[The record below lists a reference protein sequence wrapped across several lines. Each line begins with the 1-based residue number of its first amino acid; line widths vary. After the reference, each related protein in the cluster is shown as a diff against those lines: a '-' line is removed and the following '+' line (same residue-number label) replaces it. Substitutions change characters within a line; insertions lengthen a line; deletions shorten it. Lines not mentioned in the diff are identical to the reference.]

1 MFGFAKKGKRLV
13 GLDIGASAVK
23 VLSGE
28 LAGSK
33 FTVKALA
40 IQPLPYRAI
49 DERGIQDAASV
60 QNAVVAAF
68 QKMGEGGRDCAASV
82 HGSGVLTKR
91 ILMPKIP
98 KKEIPE
104 QVRWEAEQVFPQD
117 VAGILVDHLLLGEA
131 DQLPNAPKGTKGWD
145 LLLVGVHQ
153 NDVMAMKTLVE
164 SSSGQVRVVDL
175 DAFASGDLL
184 DTALGLNKKKYN
196 ALVDV
201 GATSTRVSVR
211 YQGNSVFLR
220 EFQVGGNA
228 FTEVIAQNLGLSFE
242 DAEALKV
249 QGSEGG
255 AFPEEAKN
263 AIDGLL
269 AQWKA
274 ELQQSEDIFT
284 SQESDARIASW
295 HLFGG
300 ASQTPGLID
309 SLRDDRFG
317 SKAKSVPSNKIF
329 KAGGKGVDKE
339 LMNIWASRLLTAA
352 GLSCRV
358 G

>member
-1 MFGFAKKGKRLV
+1 LFGFAKKGKRLI

-23 VLSGE
+23 LLSGDF
-28 LAGSK
+28 AGSK
-33 FTVKALA
+33 FTVRSLA

-49 DERGIQDAASV
+49 DERGIQDSASV
-60 QNAVVAAF
+60 QNAVAAAF
-68 QKMGEGGRDCAASV
+68 QKMNGESPDCAASI

-91 ILMPKIP
+91 IVMPKIP

-153 NDVMAMKTLVE
+153 NDVITVKSMVE
-164 SSSGQVRVVDL
+164 NSRGTVKVVDL

-211 YQGNSVFLR
+211 YQGNSVFIR
-220 EFQVGGNA
+220 EFPLGGNA
-228 FTEVIAQNLGLSFE
+228 FTETIAQNLGLSFE

-255 AFPEEAKN
+255 TFPEEAKN
-263 AIDGLL
+263 SVDSLL
-269 AQWKA
+269 GQWKA
-274 ELQQSEDIFT
+274 ELQQCEDIFI
-284 SQESDARIASW
+284 SQESDALVSSW
-295 HLFGG
+295 HLYGG
-300 ASQTPGLID
+300 ASQTPGLLE

-317 SKAKSVPSNKIF
+317 NKAKSVPSSKIL

-339 LMNIWASRLLTAA
+339 LMNVWASRLITAA
-352 GLSCRV
+352 GLGCRK